1 MGIKPSLLLI
11 LMACMIWPRSS
22 PAAEEQERAAR
33 WTSIS
38 QSLFGTRKIEDGSGW
53 LSLEAPQRALDA
65 ALVPLAISSTKTS
78 GLKGL
83 YLIID
88 ENPAP
93 LAGHFTFGRE
103 ADPSLLKLRVRVDA
117 YTLIHA
123 VAETTDGHLYAVER
137 FVKAAGG
144 CSAPAGADEQQA
156 LADLGHIK
164 QKVSDGFSPHA
175 PLKATLMIRHPN
187 FNGMQMNQVT
197 RLYTPA
203 RFIKSIDVS
212 FDEATVLHVDSDI
225 SMSTDPVIDFGF
237 VPPHKGILKV
247 VVRDTSEAT
256 FTQSVGVPAAG

>member
-1 MGIKPSLLLI
+1 MRLSLLLI
-11 LMACMIWPRSS
+11 AALMLPGMSLADE
-22 PAAEEQERAAR
+22 AQERSAR
-33 WTSIS
+33 WASIA
-38 QSLFGTRKIEDGSGW
+38 QSVFGNRKIEDASGW
-53 LSLEAPQRALDA
+53 LTLEAPPRALDA
-65 ALVPLAISSTKTS
+65 ALVPISIASKKS
-78 GLKGL
+78 DLKGL

-93 LAGHFTFGRE
+93 LAGHFTFGPD

-123 VAETTDGHLYAVER
+123 VAETNDGRLYAVDR

-164 QKVSDGFSPHA
+164 LKVANEFSPRA
-175 PLKATLMIRHPN
+175 PLKAELMIRHPN

-212 FDEATVLHVDSDI
+212 FDEAAVLHVDSDI

-237 VPPHKGILKV
+237 VPPHKGVLKV
-247 VVRDTSEAT
+247 VVRDTSDAV
-256 FTQSVGVPAAG
+256 FSQSIGVPTAG

>member
-1 MGIKPSLLLI
+1 MGLRTFLLMIALAI
-11 LMACMIWPRSS
+11 LAS
-22 PAAEEQERAAR
+22 PQARAVEEEQEQAAR
-33 WTSIS
+33 WASIQ
-38 QSLFGTRKIEDGSGW
+38 QSVFGARKVEDGSAW
-53 LSLEAPQRALDA
+53 LSLEAPLRALDA
-65 ALVPLAISSTKTS
+65 ALVPISIESKKTA

-93 LAGHFTFGRE
+93 LAGHFSFGPE

-117 YTLIHA
+117 YTYIHA

-164 QKVSDGFSPHA
+164 LRVTDGFSPHTA
-175 PLKATLMIRHPN
+175 LKAQLMIRHPN

-212 FDEATVLHVDSDI
+212 FDDTAVLHVDSDI
-225 SMSTDPVIDFGF
+225 SMSTDPVLDFGF
-237 VPPHKGILKV
+237 VPPHKGVLKV

-256 FTQSVGVPAAG
+256 FTQSIGVPAAG